1 MSELAN
7 TVAFYQLLGLE
18 KGAQTSQEDIK
29 RAWRKAAL
37 RLHPDRNPDGLPPP
51 FACQAQ
57 CNLKRAGGS
66 LCCPSASRAGC
77 TGASHACCLARM
89 RASRPGSRSKI
100 QAGEGSL

>member
-37 RLHPDRNPDGLPPP
+37 RLHPDRNPDGLLPVR
-51 FACQAQ
+51 ACQAQ
-57 CNLKRAGGS
+57 SEPAARSAVARLRRVLAA
-66 LCCPSASRAGC
+66 LAPLTLAASRV
-77 TGASHACCLARM
+77 
-89 RASRPGSRSKI
+89 
-100 QAGEGSL
+100 

>member
-37 RLHPDRNPDGLPPP
+37 RLHPDRNPEGLPPP

-57 CNLKRAGGS
+57 WLALLPICVACWLHWRLSRLLPRAYEGEQTRKQKQDS
-66 LCCPSASRAGC
+66 SR
-77 TGASHACCLARM
+77 
-89 RASRPGSRSKI
+89 
-100 QAGEGSL
+100 

>member
-37 RLHPDRNPDGLPPP
+37 RLHPDRNPEGLPPP

-57 CNLKRAGGS
+57 SEPAARFAAHLRRVLAA
-66 LCCPSASRAGC
+66 LAPLTLAASRV
-77 TGASHACCLARM
+77 
-89 RASRPGSRSKI
+89 
-100 QAGEGSL
+100 